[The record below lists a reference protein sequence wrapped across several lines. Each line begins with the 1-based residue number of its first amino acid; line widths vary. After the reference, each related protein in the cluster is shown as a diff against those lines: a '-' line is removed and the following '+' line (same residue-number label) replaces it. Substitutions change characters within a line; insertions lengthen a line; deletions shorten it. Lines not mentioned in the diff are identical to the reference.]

1 MFVVDVFDVVD
12 DGGWAMGA
20 GVGEGC
26 DKGRRRESS
35 GGRNTFVDVLA
46 WHREV
51 YPASATGW

>member
-1 MFVVDVFDVVD
+1 MFLMWWVMVVGVD
-12 DGGWAMGA
+12 
-20 GVGEGC
+20 EGC
-26 DKGRRRESS
+26 DEGRRRESS